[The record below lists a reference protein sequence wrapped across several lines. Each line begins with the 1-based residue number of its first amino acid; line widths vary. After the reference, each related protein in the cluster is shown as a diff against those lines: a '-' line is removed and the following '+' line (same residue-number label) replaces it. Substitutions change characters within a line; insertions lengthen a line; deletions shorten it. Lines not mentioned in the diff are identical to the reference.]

1 MDTAQQIHV
10 IFGAG
15 QVGSLLAKAL
25 LGRGL
30 RVRLVRRSKQQ
41 SDHPLLEVCS
51 ADAYDAAQAKAAA
64 AGATVVYQCTNAP
77 YHQWPTLL
85 AKLVLNVADA
95 AQAAGARLVVLDNL
109 YMLGSLPSGPFREDQ
124 PEQPCSKKG
133 LIRKQISDELRAR
146 QRRGELAVVFGR
158 ASDFW
163 GPGVEQGAIQ
173 HPRLLG
179 QLATGATV
187 ELMADPDQLHSYA
200 YAPDV
205 AEGLAILGTR
215 AQADG
220 QIWHLPML
228 PARSSRAHLQ
238 AVADQL
244 GQPLKL
250 RILPR
255 WLLTVAGWFS
265 PMMGELGEMMYQF
278 DRPMIAD
285 SSRFCS
291 EFSVQPTPFEEQA
304 RQTAAWIRA
313 RPTRQPSANSAAT
326 A

>member
-25 LGRGL
+25 LRRGL

-51 ADAYDAAQAKAAA
+51 ADAYDPAQAKAAA

-77 YHQWPTLL
+77 YHEWPTLL
-85 AKLVLNVADA
+85 AKLVINIADA

-109 YMLGSLPSGPFREDQ
+109 YMLGALPPGPFGEDQ

-163 GPGVEQGAIQ
+163 GPGVDQGAMQ
-173 HPRLLG
+173 HPRLLD
-179 QLATGATV
+179 QLARGATV

-220 QIWHLPML
+220 RIWHLPML
-228 PARSSRAHLQ
+228 PARTSRAHLQ
-238 AVADQL
+238 ALADAL
-244 GQPLKL
+244 GHPLKL
-250 RILPR
+250 RVLPR
-255 WLLTVAGWFS
+255 WVLSMAGWFS
-265 PMMGELGEMMYQF
+265 PMMAELGEMMYQF
-278 DRPMIAD
+278 DAPMVVD

-291 EFSVQPTPFEEQA
+291 EFGVQATAFEEQV
-304 RQTAAWIRA
+304 RQTAAWIKA
-313 RPTRQPSANSAAT
+313 RR
-326 A
+326 

>member
-1 MDTAQQIHV
+1 MDTTQQIHV

-41 SDHPLLEVCS
+41 SDHPLLEVYS
-51 ADAYDAAQAKAAA
+51 ADAYD
-64 AGATVVYQCTNAP
+64 P
-77 YHQWPTLL
+77 
-85 AKLVLNVADA
+85 

-109 YMLGSLPSGPFREDQ
+109 YMLGALPPGPFGEDQ

-163 GPGVEQGAIQ
+163 GPGVDQGAMQ
-173 HPRLLG
+173 HPRLLD
-179 QLATGATV
+179 QLARGATV

-205 AEGLAILGTR
+205 AEGLAVLGTR

-220 QIWHLPML
+220 RIWHLPML
-228 PARSSRAHLQ
+228 PARTSRAHLQ
-238 AVADQL
+238 ALADAL
-244 GQPLKL
+244 GHPLKL
-250 RILPR
+250 RVLPR
-255 WLLTVAGWFS
+255 WVLSVAGWFS
-265 PMMGELGEMMYQF
+265 PMMAELGEMMYQF
-278 DRPMIAD
+278 DGPMVVD

-291 EFSVQPTPFEEQA
+291 EFGVQATPFEEQV
-304 RQTAAWIRA
+304 RQTAAWIKA
-313 RPTRQPSANSAAT
+313 RR
-326 A
+326 

>member
-109 YMLGSLPSGPFREDQ
+109 YMLGSLPPGPFREDQ